1 MKAIAVN
8 LLILFDESLNQ
19 NQPIAA
25 TNIPPATCFE
35 SAITSSATSTSSGC
49 PNNSSAVSGS
59 LSSITSM
66 TKRLWLTGLALLSGH
81 YLLR

>member
-1 MKAIAVN
+1 MKAVAVI

-25 TNIPPATCFE
+25 TNILLASCFE
-35 SAITSSATSTSSGC
+35 SAITSSVTTTSSGC

-59 LSSITSM
+59 LRS
-66 TKRLWLTGLALLSGH
+66 LQ
-81 YLLR
+81 